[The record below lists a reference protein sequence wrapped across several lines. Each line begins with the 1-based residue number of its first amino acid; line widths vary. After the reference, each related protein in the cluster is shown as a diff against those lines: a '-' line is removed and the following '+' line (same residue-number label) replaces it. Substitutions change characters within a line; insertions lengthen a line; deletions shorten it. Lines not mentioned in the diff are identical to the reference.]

1 MKLIAHDAMA
11 RGVLERDTPR
21 WRENYV
27 NESLFYSHRTTEYD
41 KESFPSTLHYHDY
54 YEVLVF
60 VQGDI
65 RYICEGEAHTLRYG
79 DIVIVPPGCVHM
91 SMLNAERSQY
101 ERHVFYLY
109 PDALDKLGA
118 GVLTSFLGR
127 ISANTLTVLTAP
139 SRRELLA
146 LLEELDAALSTGTRE
161 EGALA
166 ISHLLR
172 VFYML
177 NSATAYEEGVSTL
190 LPEHVLSIQRY
201 IDEHFAEITSV
212 SDVAHHFFYSR
223 EYVSRLF
230 KQYFNTSVADYL
242 RTRRVAHSCKLIA
255 AGVPLS
261 EICFMVGFGNLSTFI
276 RSFRAVT
283 GLTPSAWRS
292 MQ

>member
-1 MKLIAHDAMA
+1 M
-11 RGVLERDTPR
+11 
-21 WRENYV
+21 
-27 NESLFYSHRTTEYD
+27 
-41 KESFPSTLHYHDY
+41 
-54 YEVLVF
+54 
-60 VQGDI
+60 
-65 RYICEGEAHTLRYG
+65 
-79 DIVIVPPGCVHM
+79 IVPPGCVHM

-109 PDALDKLGA
+109 PDALDAFGA
-118 GVLTSFLGR
+118 GVLTSFLSR
-127 ISANTLTVLTAP
+127 IPTDTLTVLRAP
-139 SRRELLA
+139 SRRELLT
-146 LLEELDAALSTGTRE
+146 LLGDLDAALSADVPE
-161 EGALA
+161 ESVLAL
-166 ISHLLR
+166 SHLIR
-172 VFYML
+172 VFYIL
-177 NSATAYEEGVSTL
+177 NSATEHEEGGATL

-201 IDEHFAEITSV
+201 MDEHFAEITSV

-223 EYVSRLF
+223 DYVSRLF

-283 GLTPSAWRS
+283 GLTPSSWRA